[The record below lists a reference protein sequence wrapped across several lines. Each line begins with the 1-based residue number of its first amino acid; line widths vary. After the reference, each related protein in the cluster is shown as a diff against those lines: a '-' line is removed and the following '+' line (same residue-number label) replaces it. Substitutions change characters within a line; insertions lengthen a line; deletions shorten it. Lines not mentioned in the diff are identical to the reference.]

1 MAKYRKRPVV
11 VEAEQFDPERRPWPA
26 GVELAPGTII
36 CKGEVLHIQARLGDA
51 AVHPGDWI
59 VTGVAGEKYPVKDAI
74 FRATYEPVE
83 DGPEPWSRPEPWVE
97 RVAVPVW
104 PSSISATMWVACPF
118 CGSVLRLGRMEGC
131 EHYRGPLDDDGNH
144 LLFYAV
150 YEGTPR
156 GMTHR
161 WQGEPVRVVTGGP
174 EYYEVRTA
182 EGLARLARRSDL
194 RRVPYADGTIILSS
208 TGDPLKGA

>member
-36 CKGEVLHIQARLGDA
+36 YKGEVLHIQARIGDTI
-51 AVHPGDWI
+51 VRPGDWI
-59 VTGVAGEKYPVKDAI
+59 VTGIAGKKYSVKDAI
-74 FRATYEPVE
+74 FRVMYEPVE
-83 DGPEPWSRPEPWVE
+83 DGPEPWVE

-118 CGSVLRLGRMEGC
+118 CGSVLRLGHMEGC
-131 EHYRGPLDDDGNH
+131 EHYRGPLEDYGNR

-161 WQGEPVRVVTGGP
+161 WRDEPVRVVTGGP

-182 EGLARLARRSDL
+182 EGPRLARRSDL
-194 RRVPYADGTIILSS
+194 RRVPYAEGTIILSS
-208 TGDPLKGA
+208 TGDPLKGE